1 MSGTEVSVELEPLN
15 DYSND
20 DKDKKPLLPI
30 SNIPSHGHKG
40 IEKNEVTVIGMV
52 VGFYWVCSMS
62 VVFLNKYI
70 FTYAEFEFP
79 FPLFHLVNIFNIWIY
94 VKDFEKKKKKKK

>member
-79 FPLFHLVNIFNIWIY
+79 FPLFVTW
-94 VKDFEKKKKKKK
+94 